1 MTESMKGLLLEDR
14 WAPVTSEMGFLE
26 TDAEHAA
33 RAFATWQR
41 GLLTP
46 RGFTVEV
53 RPVSGSLE
61 QALSALLPL
70 TSPETQR
77 HLFIPTRSAWTAY
90 VENGWTGTDA
100 ASPMRY
106 MARRLSCRGLR
117 VVAVPHTLREE
128 QGPLWRRDAGGV
140 RPAADGRLNYVRA
153 LVCANDGG
161 RWVFDQSG
169 EPFPFEKL
177 EQYQARRVRDRF
189 TFDMLK
195 DYLRHLG
202 LSPFE
207 EDFYL
212 PEGAPAW
219 LVERKGSVSPPP
231 QGVHPGPGP
240 RGFLILIFTPE

>member
-1 MTESMKGLLLEDR
+1 MTQEMKGLLMEDR

-26 TDAEHAA
+26 LEAEQAA
-33 RAFATWQR
+33 RAFASWHSE
-41 GLLTP
+41 LMTP

-53 RPVSGSLE
+53 LPVSGTLE
-61 QALSALLPL
+61 QVLSHLLPL
-70 TSPETQR
+70 TSGETQR
-77 HLFIPTRSAWTAY
+77 DLFIPTRSAWTAY

-106 MARRLSCRGLR
+106 MARWLSIRCLR
-117 VVAVPHTLREE
+117 VVAVPHTLRGN
-128 QGPLWRRDAGGV
+128 QGRYGGV
-140 RPAADGRLNYVRA
+140 MLDVFGPEQPGKISNTVR
-153 LVCANDGG
+153 VVEVANDGG
-161 RWVFDQSG
+161 HWVFVQSG
-169 EPFPFEKL
+169 EPFPFEQV

-212 PEGAPAW
+212 PPGSCAW
-219 LVERKGSVSPPP
+219 LVQKT
-231 QGVHPGPGP
+231 GPSTTVGKEYTLEEA
-240 RGFLILIFTPE
+240 RAARVL